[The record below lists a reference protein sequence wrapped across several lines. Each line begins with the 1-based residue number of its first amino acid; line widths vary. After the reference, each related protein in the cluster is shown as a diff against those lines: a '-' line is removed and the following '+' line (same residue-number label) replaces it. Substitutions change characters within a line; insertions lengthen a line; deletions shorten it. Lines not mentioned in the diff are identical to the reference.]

1 MLDDD
6 TLPLVKPVSPLVSP
20 PTYRASGTAWSAYV
34 SLMSTMLGSG
44 IMTLPSAMA
53 ATTPL
58 PNAVLLVMTGSMA
71 LMSFRT
77 LCLVADATEA
87 YSYEAISTRVF
98 SPSQVWVLRILTVLP
113 CFGSMLMNMLVAV
126 DLLLP
131 FQALFSRTIL
141 CLVFALVTFP
151 MCLPNTLHALR
162 MTNTMVV
169 TSVLY
174 IVAVLAGHAY
184 GLPWPHDSAVERPL
198 NSFSW
203 GGVAYAIPIQIFSY
217 GCHLNLVRTYG
228 ELEHKQSMRWVI
240 FCIVSTGLA
249 LFAVASTS
257 GYVIF
262 QGHPPSNVLAGF
274 PVADISITSVR
285 VVLGVSLL
293 LKMPLA
299 FHPLRDMLEVVVLP
313 RLLFSTTAFSP
324 PWFRVCITT
333 ISLGMV
339 TWIAIRT
346 SDLGT
351 AMTWVGTFD
360 GVMFHFVVPGLFLVS
375 TPSSQFAT
383 RLPRC
388 ATEMGWGVVCI
399 GLYVAVASLS
409 RLV

>member
-1 MLDDD
+1 
-6 TLPLVKPVSPLVSP
+6 
-20 PTYRASGTAWSAYV
+20 
-34 SLMSTMLGSG
+34 
-44 IMTLPSAMA
+44 
-53 ATTPL
+53 
-58 PNAVLLVMTGSMA
+58 MTGSMA

-141 CLVFALVTFP
+141 CL
-151 MCLPNTLHALR
+151 
-162 MTNTMVV
+162 VV

-262 QGHPPSNVLAGF
+262 QG
-274 PVADISITSVR
+274 
-285 VVLGVSLL
+285 
-293 LKMPLA
+293 
-299 FHPLRDMLEVVVLP
+299 
-313 RLLFSTTAFSP
+313 
-324 PWFRVCITT
+324 
-333 ISLGMV
+333 MV

-399 GLYVAVASLS
+399 GLSVAVASLS